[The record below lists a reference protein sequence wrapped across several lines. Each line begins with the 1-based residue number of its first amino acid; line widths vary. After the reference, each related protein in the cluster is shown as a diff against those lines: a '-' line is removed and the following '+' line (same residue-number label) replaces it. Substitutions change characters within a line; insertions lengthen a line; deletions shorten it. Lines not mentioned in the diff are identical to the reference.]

1 MTEEARITALYS
13 EDLSTVPQ
21 MVAARPNVIL
31 QRPQGKGVA
40 VFFHEN
46 PAHSNVPSGKELR
59 RLLDTVEPEPYVP
72 PVQGE
77 SDAEGAGV
85 HSNEEAEGHA
95 SETRGAKKGSGKK
108 AAGKK

>member
-46 PAHSNVPSGKELR
+46 PAYSNVPSGKELR
-59 RLLDTVEPEPYVP
+59 RLCDSVELEQYEP

-77 SDAEGAGV
+77 SHAEGEGV
-85 HSNEEAEGHA
+85 HEGEET
-95 SETRGAKKGSGKK
+95 ETRSEEEGGSKKASGKK
-108 AAGKK
+108 KGRR